1 MTHDPDGPVDCS
13 IRVHGRLEPRWVTW
27 FAGMTLTAHDDG
39 TTTLRGQLPDQAALH
54 GVLAG
59 LRDLGVPLLS
69 VSTTPDA
76 EPPAPAPS
84 QKGMP

>member
-1 MTHDPDGPVDCS
+1 MDCS
-13 IRVHGRLEPRWVTW
+13 IRIHGRLEPRWATW
-27 FAGMTLTAHDDG
+27 FAGLALTANDDG
-39 TTTLRGQLPDQAALH
+39 TTTLRGRLPDQAALH

-69 VSTTPDA
+69 LSTTPGA
-76 EPPAPAPS
+76 EPPASTNS